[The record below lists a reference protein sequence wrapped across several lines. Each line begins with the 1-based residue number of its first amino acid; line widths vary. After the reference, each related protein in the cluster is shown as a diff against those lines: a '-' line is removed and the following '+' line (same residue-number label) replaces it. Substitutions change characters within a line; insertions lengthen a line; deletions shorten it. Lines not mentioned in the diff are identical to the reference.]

1 MIDANRVEIRITG
14 FGGQGVVLSGHIIGR
29 ACAVHADKHATMI
42 QSFGPEARGSA
53 CSTTVAVSDTEVLYP
68 YIGRP
73 DVFVVMSTEG
83 YDKYRDELK
92 DEGTLIYE
100 KDLVRPTLKEGQPS
114 FGVASTRIAEGLGRA
129 IVQNIVMLGFFAA
142 VTKIVPHEA
151 MREYAADF
159 FQLPARVAAVTKIV
173 PHEAMREAVA
183 KSVPDG
189 TQELNL
195 RAFDAG
201 YDAYEKEYGD
211 AASAQKE
218 AEEVLVTT

>member
-1 MIDANRVEIRITG
+1 MTKPSRTEIRITG

-29 ACAVHADKHATMI
+29 ASAVHAGKHATMI

-53 CSTTVAVSDTEVLYP
+53 CSTTVAVSETEVLYP

-73 DVFVVMSTEG
+73 DVFVVMSAEG

-100 KDLVRPTLKEGQPS
+100 KDLVRPQIKEGQPS
-114 FGVASTRIAEGLGRA
+114 YGVASTRIAEGLGRA

-142 VTKIVPHEA
+142 VTKIVSRDA
-151 MREYAADF
+151 MRDS
-159 FQLPARVAAVTKIV
+159 VA
-173 PHEAMREAVA
+173 H
-183 KSVPDG
+183 SVPDG
-189 TQELNL
+189 TEELNL

-201 YDAYEKEYGD
+201 YDAFEEEYGQAG
-211 AASAQKE
+211 AAT
-218 AEEVLVTT
+218 EEEKVLVSG